1 MSLRNTLRC
10 MMNIRDSVSPE
21 SLSTNLQPPTAAT
34 ARLSIFLRSLMHQS
48 GMQLG
53 SYSNLLQRH
62 YSV

>member
-1 MSLRNTLRC
+1 

-21 SLSTNLQPPTAAT
+21 TLSTNLQPPTAAT